1 MASQIRKIMVT
12 ASELDLDF
20 AEYRVSLT
28 NYLKAKTGLKA
39 ISPDVIFRLGQIMA
53 MRYPSVLANMHKN
66 LPDNERVEPV
76 HKRCKLSAVLVRDI
90 RCAHDTG
97 ESIRSLARSYEISV
111 STVWKIVNERTWKNL
126 N

>member
-20 AEYRVSLT
+20 AEYRISVT
-28 NYLKAKTGLKA
+28 NYLKAETGLQA
-39 ISPDVIFRLGQIMA
+39 ISPDVIFRLGQITA
-53 MRYPSVLANMHKN
+53 MRHPSVAANMHKN
-66 LPDNERVEPV
+66 LSDNERVEPV
-76 HKRCKLSAVLVRDI
+76 HKRCKLSAVLVKDI
-90 RCAHDTG
+90 RCAYDTG
-97 ESIRSLARSYEISV
+97 ESIRSLARSYELSV